1 MVKENHV
8 NLYDVDDWGY
18 NNDDNEDHHDDD
30 EVEKKKD
37 GGGGWGI
44 IFLYRSLHVK
54 EKNNWNWINVPLT
67 SAVFSSK
74 SRASA
79 SIDVQDWSKELES
92 SLSLG
97 LASNGHPSGGVLF
110 SIPK

>member
-37 GGGGWGI
+37 GGGVGGI
-44 IFLYRSLHVK
+44 IFPYRSLHVK
-54 EKNNWNWINVPLT
+54 EKNNWINVPLT

-79 SIDVQDWSKELES
+79 SIDAQD
-92 SLSLG
+92 
-97 LASNGHPSGGVLF
+97 
-110 SIPK
+110 

>member
-37 GGGGWGI
+37 GGGVGEGS
-44 IFLYRSLHVK
+44 FFCTDLSMSKRKTTETGSTYR
-54 EKNNWNWINVPLT
+54 WNPQ
-67 SAVFSSK
+67 FSRQSHAHQ
-74 SRASA
+74 R
-79 SIDVQDWSKELES
+79 Q
-92 SLSLG
+92 
-97 LASNGHPSGGVLF
+97 
-110 SIPK
+110 

>member
-37 GGGGWGI
+37 GGVGEGS
-44 IFLYRSLHVK
+44 FFFTDVK

-92 SLSLG
+92 SLGLG